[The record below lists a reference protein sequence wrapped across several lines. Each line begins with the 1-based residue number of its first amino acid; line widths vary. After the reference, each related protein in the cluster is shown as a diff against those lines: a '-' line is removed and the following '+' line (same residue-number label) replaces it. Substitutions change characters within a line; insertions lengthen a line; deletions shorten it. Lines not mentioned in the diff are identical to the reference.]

1 MSSTSGFEAFGHQS
15 HIVPEFHDETLT
27 AMASAATTA
36 TQPDKG
42 NSFVPYKPNTLKET
56 RLSENDL
63 FPIILKYL
71 YVRGSQAGRQIANQ
85 VKLPFSIVEPLL
97 SELRGRMLITY
108 RGSAVG
114 GDYEYE
120 LTPDGTEH
128 ARQFYHACTYCG
140 SAPVTL
146 DQYKASV
153 YAQTLRSLKPD
164 MKSISTAMKDLV
176 CSQTL
181 LGQVGQAVRSCK
193 SIMFYGPPGN
203 GKTSM
208 ARRIIHAIDAT
219 IWVPRT
225 LTISGEIIRL
235 YDPSVHEAA
244 PTPSS
249 NGYVSDDIDHR
260 WIRIKRPIVIVG
272 GELSMDHLE
281 ATLNPTSGII
291 EAPVHMKSN
300 CGCLVIDD
308 FGRQKIG
315 TEDLLNRWIIPLESN
330 QDYLNLPTG
339 RQIQIPFEQLLVFS
353 TNLEP
358 SELCD
363 EAFLRRIQYKIEIFD
378 PSLDQFRSLW
388 DSIIA
393 RDGFQTEPTAFEYLV
408 ETYYK
413 RANRPFRFCHVDDI
427 LSQIKDF
434 CEFQG
439 HPLTVTQ
446 QTIDIAISNYF
457 AAIK

>member
-1 MSSTSGFEAFGHQS
+1 MSSTPGFEALGHQN
-15 HIVPEFHDETLT
+15 HIVPEFQDDTLA
-27 AMASAATTA
+27 AMASVSNTGKPV
-36 TQPDKG
+36 Q
-42 NSFVPYKPNTLKET
+42 NSTFIPYKPNSLKET

-71 YVRGSQAGRQIANQ
+71 YVRGSQPGRQIADQ
-85 VKLPFSIVEPLL
+85 IKLPFLLVEPLL

-108 RGSAVG
+108 RGSAIG

-120 LTPDGTEH
+120 LTPNGTEH
-128 ARQFYHACTYCG
+128 ARQFYKSCTYCG
-140 SAPVTL
+140 AAPVTL
-146 DQYKASV
+146 QQYVDSV

-164 MKSISTAMKDLV
+164 MQTISEAMKDLV
-176 CSQTL
+176 CSPTL

-193 SIMFYGPPGN
+193 SMLFYGPPGN

-208 ARRIIHAIDAT
+208 ARRIIRAIDAT

-225 LTISGEIIRL
+225 ISISGETIRL
-235 YDPSVHEAA
+235 FDPSVHESAPMAA
-244 PTPSS
+244 AS
-249 NGYVSDDIDHR
+249 GYVNDDIDHR
-260 WIRIKRPIVIVG
+260 WIRIKRPVVIVG
-272 GELSMDHLE
+272 GELSMEHLE
-281 ATLNPTSGII
+281 ATLNPNSGII

-308 FGRQKIG
+308 FGRQKIS
-315 TEDLLNRWIIPLESN
+315 TEELLNRWIIPLESG

-358 SELCD
+358 GELCD
-363 EAFLRRIQYKIEIFD
+363 EAFLRRIHYKIEVFD
-378 PSLDQFRSLW
+378 PSLDQFRQLW

-393 RDGFQTEPTAFEYLV
+393 RDGFETDPTAFEYLV
-408 ETYYK
+408 EKHYK
-413 RANRPFRFCHVDDI
+413 QANRPFRFCHATDI
-427 LSQIKDF
+427 LSQIQDF
-434 CEFQG
+434 CDFQG
-439 HPLTVTQ
+439 QPLKVSP

-457 AAIK
+457 ATT